1 MTIAVIVLAMGS
13 ITALVLLKIRADRQ
27 ERLNRA
33 LEEHLRREK
42 IKVGGSE

>member
-13 ITALVLLKIRADRQ
+13 ITALVLLKIRADRR

-33 LEEHLRREK
+33 LEEHLKRQFLK
-42 IKVGGSE
+42 GSRK